1 MRTDPYSILGVS
13 RDASNREVRIA
24 YRKRKKQYRTP
35 KFGQKDLR
43 NLARERQAQ
52 IDEAYRRIR
61 RQRRG
66 EETPASREWSTSANE
81 DLGAQVRQL
90 LEEGLLNDADALLR
104 GAAVSERNAEWYFL
118 MGQVQAQRLC
128 FLDALYLMDVAIRI
142 EPDTAE
148 YKAAREALEQ
158 DLNARGISYK
168 KDRREAV
175 GECCCE
181 CVGEIGCECCC
192 EVCDGPC

>member
-1 MRTDPYSILGVS
+1 MRNDPYSILGVS
-13 RDASNREVRIA
+13 RDASNREVRAA
-24 YRKRKKQYRTP
+24 YRQRKKQYRAP
-35 KFGQKDLR
+35 RFGQKDLR
-43 NLARERQAQ
+43 ILARERQTQ
-52 IDEAYRRIR
+52 IDDAYRRIR

-66 EETPASREWSTSANE
+66 EEEPTPREWSASTG

-118 MGQVQAQRLC
+118 MGQIQAQRLC
-128 FLDALYLMDVAIRI
+128 FLDALYLMNVAIRI
-142 EPDTAE
+142 EPNTAE
-148 YKAAREALEQ
+148 YREARQALEQ
-158 DLNARGISYK
+158 DLKARGISYK
-168 KDRREAV
+168 QDRREAF